1 MSLAF
6 PSDKKDR
13 DLYVETPGG
22 GTSRQAHV
30 PLLRSTDGRG
40 GSGTHQGDVDAP
52 VSALPQGIPRT
63 VTAEAERLVAGDRR
77 SAYDHPADNLGQT
90 ADLFTA
96 FLRRK
101 LTAPITA
108 EEVAWLMV
116 MVKASRESFSH
127 SRDNIVDAIGY
138 LRCTE
143 LIREAHS

>member
-6 PSDKKDR
+6 PSDR
-13 DLYVETPGG
+13 ERPDLYVEAPGG
-22 GTSRQAHV
+22 ETSRQAHV
-30 PLLRSTDGRG
+30 PLLRATDRRG
-40 GSGTHQGDVDAP
+40 SSGTVQGDVDP
-52 VSALPQGIPRT
+52 SVSAVPQGVPRT
-63 VTAEAERLVAGDRR
+63 VTAEAEELVAGARR
-77 SAYDHPADNLGQT
+77 EAYDHPADNLGQT

-101 LTAPITA
+101 LTSPITA

-127 SRDNIVDAIGY
+127 HRDNVVDAIGY

-143 LIREAHS
+143 LIREHNS